1 VPHISETVP
10 VHLTAH
16 AEAARAWFSETEGSE
31 FELTGIVDPGAAP
44 AESPGPAASELQ
56 LILCGERGGREVCL
70 RERFSVSEVDGAFDV
85 TLLRDETP
93 EVGSPAPLL
102 DPPAGVRAGWLD
114 QVLPKHAFTVLLF
127 YRGFW

>member
-1 VPHISETVP
+1 MPHISETVP

-56 LILCGERGGREVCL
+56 LILCGDRGGQEVCL

-93 EVGSPAPLL
+93 EVGSHVGPDEEPA
-102 DPPAGVRAGWLD
+102 
-114 QVLPKHAFTVLLF
+114 
-127 YRGFW
+127 